1 MSMPTE
7 AELTGIEHDRLRVE
21 IALTDLNELPLD
33 DLLSFLI
40 HPARAVDEV
49 TRLRAEVQRLTA
61 SMAEETTR
69 ADLNFR
75 SYERSKTYFSA
86 SATENKRLAS
96 EVQRL
101 TAERDAER
109 ERCAGM
115 LEAKIARLLE
125 LQVPRRNVQWGAD
138 LAAKIRSGE

>member
-61 SMAEETTR
+61 KRDNAR
-69 ADLNFR
+69 AAHSNL
-75 SYERSKTYFSA
+75 
-86 SATENKRLAS
+86 SATMEERISAA
-96 EVQRL
+96 VQRL

-109 ERCAGM
+109 LRC
-115 LEAKIARLLE
+115 AKIAATNHCDSPTCCNAACDTGRAIE
-125 LQVPRRNVQWGAD
+125 
-138 LAAKIRSGE
+138 AKIRSGE